1 VRRTLYYVDV
11 VVKLVF
17 AAAML
22 GGGIALMVGVAGIP
36 APEPHHGDAMD
47 AWDGIGQFFELV
59 GGAGAIVLLVIGGFV
74 LRSAVRTI
82 KQGPPAPPPPP
93 GTDLPT
99 ARVHGAPPAPR

>member
-1 VRRTLYYVDV
+1 
-11 VVKLVF
+11 
-17 AAAML
+17 
-22 GGGIALMVGVAGIP
+22 
-36 APEPHHGDAMD
+36 
-47 AWDGIGQFFELV
+47 
-59 GGAGAIVLLVIGGFV
+59 VLLVIGGFV